1 MKRQK
6 KPISKIWTWV
16 SFVIFG
22 AIIVLLATSLIQ
34 KRSPAKV
41 LSALFSTKKVE
52 SDLATYDKKDLIAV
66 ITEQAARID
75 SIESRLNGYIRDF
88 GSGRGRINVNV
99 EALNMRSEPSLSG
112 EVLDRIPNGTIVGI
126 LYFDSK
132 EQYLDGATGSW
143 CRIKYAGQEGWV
155 WGNYLIVLE

>member
-6 KPISKIWTWV
+6 KPISKVWTWA
-16 SFVIFG
+16 SFVVFG

-34 KRSPAKV
+34 KKSPAKV
-41 LSALFSTKKVE
+41 LKSVFTTKKVE
-52 SDLATYDKKDLIAV
+52 ADYSTYAKKDLIEV
-66 ITEQAARID
+66 INRQAAQID

-112 EVLDRIPNGTIVGI
+112 EVLERIPNGTIVGI

-155 WGNYLIVLE
+155 WGNYLIRLE

>member
-22 AIIVLLATSLIQ
+22 VIIVLLATSLIQ
-34 KRSPAKV
+34 KKSPGKV
-41 LSALFSTKKVE
+41 LTTFFSTKKLD
-52 SDLATYDKKDLIAV
+52 SDYNTYTKKDLIDIINRQTV
-66 ITEQAARID
+66 KID
-75 SIESRLNGYIRDF
+75 SIESRLNDYIRDF

-99 EALNMRSEPSLSG
+99 EALNMRSEPALSG
-112 EVLDRIPNGTIVGI
+112 KVIDRIPNGTIVGV

-132 EQYLDGATGSW
+132 EQYLDGATGYW

>member
-6 KPISKIWTWV
+6 EPISKLWTWL
-16 SFVIFG
+16 SFIVFG
-22 AIIVLLATSLIQ
+22 LIIALLATSLIQ

-41 LSALFSTKKVE
+41 LSSIFKTKKIE
-52 SDLATYDKKDLIAV
+52 SDFNTYSKAELVEIIKA
-66 ITEQAARID
+66 QNNKID
-75 SIESRLNGYIRDF
+75 SIDTRLNAYIRDF

-99 EALNMRSEPSLSG
+99 EALNMRSEPSLAG
-112 EVLDRIPNGTIVGI
+112 DVLDRIPNNTIVGV
-126 LYFDSK
+126 LYFDNE